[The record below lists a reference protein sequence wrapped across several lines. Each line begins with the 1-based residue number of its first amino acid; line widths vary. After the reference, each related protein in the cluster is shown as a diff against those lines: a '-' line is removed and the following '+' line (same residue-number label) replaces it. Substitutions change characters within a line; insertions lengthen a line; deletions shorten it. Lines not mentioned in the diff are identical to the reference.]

1 MCERAGART
10 TCSEGPQSR
19 LQEPSLVPECARKKQ
34 QLSNSSKQNNCA
46 VLFAC
51 SDHFQSDVCEEN
63 SGVGAARVLF
73 VGVVG
78 SMENAPILG
87 VRIVRVCRCLRVR
100 QVFGG
105 EV

>member
-1 MCERAGART
+1 M
-10 TCSEGPQSR
+10 
-19 LQEPSLVPECARKKQ
+19 
-34 QLSNSSKQNNCA
+34 
-46 VLFAC
+46 
-51 SDHFQSDVCEEN
+51 CEEN